1 MERKRLASGNEKKH
15 LHVAWQWNVFCYS
28 AGEKQTVTS
37 YRQNFLGKRIL
48 DLKKK
53 GLNFIIQSICVKVTV
68 SDNPQSFIMDYD
80 HSHRCK

>member
-15 LHVAWQWNVFCYS
+15 LRVAWQWNLFCKS
-28 AGEKQTVTS
+28 AGEKLTVTS

-53 GLNFIIQSICVKVTV
+53 KDSISLFRVY
-68 SDNPQSFIMDYD
+68 P
-80 HSHRCK
+80 